1 MRWTSAMSV
10 DERVGGVGAGPAQYG
25 QQRGPDR
32 RRGSTE
38 VRRIRVGRPCPPRR
52 HQLLGRIAEQLGGHA
67 QAPKPSELVDLG
79 QHRLQRQP
87 RRVRLELVE
96 HAVVIIVLA
105 HQIIEAVPNMLGQ
118 ARANKLAEPALE
130 AVQGRPDQATK
141 LACGGRFEAFGPTTR
156 QHCLGQPMSVDVH
169 RADVVGQ
176 PLRQPLFVALG
187 RLAEAERLADLG
199 AVVLDGAAVPAVV
212 RQFGGLE
219 PELVGHVA
227 DGDRRNVGRAVGE
240 LRLDL
245 EVLEEHREPQPGHAG
260 LVADQLKVAFEQ
272 RPALD
277 QVFRLPLRA
286 HGTLPVV
293 TDDSGK

>member
-1 MRWTSAMSV
+1 MSV

-38 VRRIRVGRPCPPRR
+38 VRRVGVGRPCPPRR

-118 ARANKLAEPALE
+118 ARANELAEPALE

-176 PLRQPLFVALG
+176 PLRQPGLVVLG
-187 RLAEAERLADLG
+187 PLAEAECLADLG
-199 AVVLDGAAVPAVV
+199 VVVLDGAAGPVV
-212 RQFGGLE
+212 AGERRCVDA
-219 PELVGHVA
+219 ELA
-227 DGDRRNVGRAVGE
+227 GDVVGRHRRHVLRAV
-240 LRLDL
+240 R
-245 EVLEEHREPQPGHAG
+245 
-260 LVADQLKVAFEQ
+260 K
-272 RPALD
+272 PALD
-277 QVFRLPLRA
+277 LKELQ
-286 HGTLPVV
+286 
-293 TDDSGK
+293 